1 MKFTK
6 RTNQQA
12 QIKPFA
18 TSAVNFMGAFILFIS
33 CLCIFS
39 VMDGEFP
46 LVPWAAISTLG
57 FCCTFA
63 NYKIKIDKETK
74 NITIRAKSI
83 YVIKSDS
90 IAFADIRGIVVN
102 EKLFGKRDYRLYLK
116 LVNEDRYILINKG
129 YKNSLEKVANELSSF
144 INKPIY
150 KTYER

>member
-12 QIKPFA
+12 QIKPFS
-18 TSAVNFMGAFILFIS
+18 TSAVNFIGAFILFIS
-33 CLCIFS
+33 CLCLFS

-74 NITIRAKSI
+74 T
-83 YVIKSDS
+83 
-90 IAFADIRGIVVN
+90 
-102 EKLFGKRDYRLYLK
+102 
-116 LVNEDRYILINKG
+116 
-129 YKNSLEKVANELSSF
+129 
-144 INKPIY
+144 
-150 KTYER
+150 